1 MDKMEVMD
9 KVGVYIYG
17 IINSNS
23 ASDHF
28 TPKDSY
34 KKESVY
40 TIPYQ
45 DVSAAVSNSEII
57 EHAYSSKDTLA
68 RLLVWHQK
76 VIEKIMSLGHTIIPI
91 KLGTFAIDE
100 AEVKDTLIKGYTL
113 IKNVME
119 NIRDK
124 IETDVVAT
132 WADFNS
138 TLKEIGE
145 EKEIKKFKEKIL
157 ANTKRITV
165 DDQMKAGVMAKK
177 ALDKKREKYAL
188 KIQTF
193 LKNYCAAFKVHELMD
208 DRMVI
213 NAAFLIRK
221 DKQKNFDRKVEEINT
236 KFAEKLNFRCVG
248 PLPPYSFYTLEIK
261 KMQFEEIDWAR
272 KKLRL
277 LDDFVT
283 KEEVK
288 KSYKTLAF
296 LFHPDRN
303 PDTNGIEK
311 EFDEVTKAYRILSDY
326 SEACRQTGS
335 VESLSFNEKEFEKNA
350 ILVRLK
356 D

>member
-1 MDKMEVMD
+1 MDKI
-9 KVGVYIYG
+9 GVYIYG

-23 ASDHF
+23 TSHFF

-57 EHAYSSKDTLA
+57 EYAYSSKDTLA
-68 RLLVWHQK
+68 KLLVWHQK
-76 VIEKIMSLGHTIIPI
+76 VIEKIMDLKCTIIPVR
-91 KLGTFAIDE
+91 LGTFAVDE

-113 IKNVME
+113 IKNIMK
-119 NIRDK
+119 NISDK

>member
-1 MDKMEVMD
+1 MDKI
-9 KVGVYIYG
+9 GVYIYG

-23 ASDHF
+23 ASDLF

-57 EHAYSSKDTLA
+57 EYTYGRKDTLA
-68 RLLVWHQK
+68 KLLVWHQK
-76 VIEKIMSLGHTIIPI
+76 VIEKIMSLKHTIIPVR
-91 KLGTFAIDE
+91 LGTFTVDE
-100 AEVKDTLIKGYTL
+100 AGVKDILSKGYSLIKD
-113 IKNVME
+113 IME

-157 ANTKRITV
+157 ANPKRITV
-165 DDQMKAGVMAKK
+165 DDQMKVGVMAKK

-188 KIQTF
+188 QIQTF
-193 LKNYCAAFKVHELMD
+193 LKNYCVAFKVHELMD

-213 NAAFLIRK
+213 NVAFLINKREQK
-221 DKQKNFDRKVEEINT
+221 DFDRKVEEINT

-261 KMQFEEIDWAR
+261 KMQFEEIDWAK

-277 LDDFVT
+277 LDDFAT
-283 KEEVK
+283 KEEIK
-288 KSYKTLAF
+288 KAYKTLAF
-296 LFHPDRN
+296 SFHPDRN
-303 PDTNGIEK
+303 PNTPGIEK
-311 EFDEVTKAYRILSDY
+311 EFDEVTKAYRILADY
-326 SEACRQTGS
+326 CGACKQVGK
-335 VESLSFNEKEFEKNA
+335 EDSLSFNEEEFEKNT
-350 ILVRLK
+350 ILVKVK

>member
-1 MDKMEVMD
+1 MGKI
-9 KVGVYIYG
+9 GVYIYG

-23 ASDHF
+23 ASDLF

-34 KKESVY
+34 RKERVY

-45 DVSAAVSNSEII
+45 DVSAAVGDSEII
-57 EHAYSSKDTLA
+57 DYNYSRKDILA
-68 RLLVWHQK
+68 KLLVWHQK
-76 VIEKIMSLGHTIIPI
+76 VIEKIMSLKHTIIPVR
-91 KLGTFAIDE
+91 LGTFAVDE
-100 AEVKDTLIKGYTL
+100 AGVKDILSKGYSLIKD
-113 IKNVME
+113 IME

-157 ANTKRITV
+157 ANPKRITV
-165 DDQMKAGVMAKK
+165 DDQMKVGVMAKK

-188 KIQTF
+188 QIQTF
-193 LKNYCAAFKVHELMD
+193 LKNYCVAFKVHELMD

-213 NAAFLIRK
+213 NVAFLINKREQK
-221 DKQKNFDRKVEEINT
+221 DFDRKVEEINT

-261 KMQFEEIDWAR
+261 KMQFEEIDWAK

-277 LDDFVT
+277 LDDFAT
-283 KEEVK
+283 KEEIK
-288 KSYKTLAF
+288 KAYKTLAF
-296 LFHPDRN
+296 SFHPDRN
-303 PDTNGIEK
+303 PNTPGIEK
-311 EFDEVTKAYRILSDY
+311 EFDEVTKAYRILADY
-326 SEACRQTGS
+326 CGACKQVGK
-335 VESLSFNEKEFEKNA
+335 EDSLSFNEEKFEKNT
-350 ILVRLK
+350 ILVKVK

>member
-1 MDKMEVMD
+1 MDKI
-9 KVGVYIYG
+9 GVYIYG

-23 ASDHF
+23 TSHFF

-57 EHAYSSKDTLA
+57 EYAYSSKDTLA
-68 RLLVWHQK
+68 KLLVWHQK
-76 VIEKIMSLGHTIIPI
+76 VIEKIMDLKCTIIPVR
-91 KLGTFAIDE
+91 LGTFAVDE

-113 IKNVME
+113 IKNIMK
-119 NIRDK
+119 NISDK

-221 DKQKNFDRKVEEINT
+221 DKQKDFDRKVEEINT

>member
-1 MDKMEVMD
+1 MDKI
-9 KVGVYIYG
+9 GVYIYG

-23 ASDHF
+23 TSHFF

-57 EHAYSSKDTLA
+57 EYAYSSKDTLA
-68 RLLVWHQK
+68 KLLVWHQK
-76 VIEKIMSLGHTIIPI
+76 VIEKIMDLKCTIIPVR
-91 KLGTFAIDE
+91 LGTFAVDE
-100 AEVKDTLIKGYTL
+100 AGVKDILSKGYSLIKD
-113 IKNVME
+113 IME

-157 ANTKRITV
+157 ANPGITV
-165 DDQMKAGVMAKK
+165 DDQMKVGVMAKK

-188 KIQTF
+188 QIQTF
-193 LKNYCAAFKVHELMD
+193 LKNYYVAFKVHELMD

-213 NAAFLIRK
+213 NVAFLINKREQK
-221 DKQKNFDRKVEEINT
+221 DFDRKVEEINT

-261 KMQFEEIDWAR
+261 KMQFEEIDWAK

-277 LDDFVT
+277 LDDFAA
-283 KEEVK
+283 KEEIK
-288 KSYKTLAF
+288 KAYRKLVFSL
-296 LFHPDRN
+296 HPDRN
-303 PDTNGIEK
+303 PNTPGIEK
-311 EFDEVTKAYRILSDY
+311 EFDEVTKAYRILADY
-326 SEACRQTGS
+326 CGACKQAGSED
-335 VESLSFNEKEFEKNA
+335 SLSFNEEEFEKNT
-350 ILVRLK
+350 ILVKVK

>member
-1 MDKMEVMD
+1 MDKI
-9 KVGVYIYG
+9 GVYIYG

-23 ASDHF
+23 TSHFF

-57 EHAYSSKDTLA
+57 EYAYSSKDTLA
-68 RLLVWHQK
+68 KLLVWHQK
-76 VIEKIMSLGHTIIPI
+76 VIEKIMDLKCTIIPVR
-91 KLGTFAIDE
+91 LGTFAVDE
-100 AEVKDTLIKGYTL
+100 AGVKDILSKGYSLIKD
-113 IKNVME
+113 IME

-157 ANTKRITV
+157 ANPGRTV
-165 DDQMKAGVMAKK
+165 DDQMKVGVMAKK

-188 KIQTF
+188 QIQTF
-193 LKNYCAAFKVHELMD
+193 LKNYYVAFKVHELMD

-213 NAAFLIRK
+213 NAAFLINKREQK
-221 DKQKNFDRKVEEINT
+221 DFDRKVEEINT

-261 KMQFEEIDWAR
+261 KMQFEEIDWA
-272 KKLRL
+272 KKKFRL
-277 LDDFVT
+277 LDDFAA
-283 KEEVK
+283 KEEIK
-288 KSYKTLAF
+288 KAYRKLVFSL
-296 LFHPDRN
+296 HPDRN
-303 PDTNGIEK
+303 PNTPGIEK
-311 EFDEVTKAYRILSDY
+311 EFDEVTKAYRILAEY
-326 SEACRQTGS
+326 CEACKQAGK
-335 VESLSFNEKEFEKNA
+335 EDSLSFNEEEFEKNT
-350 ILVRLK
+350 ILVKVK